1 MFFLNQ
7 HFGDKGSA
15 DVDKHEG
22 GGGWLS
28 DHVDHLKIL
37 LYYYT
42 RQVRPR

>member
-22 GGGWLS
+22 GRVVVGPCGS
-28 DHVDHLKIL
+28 LKDFIIL
-37 LYYYT
+37 LY
-42 RQVRPR
+42 